1 MRDVLYALRTFRR
14 APLAAITIVAT
25 VGLGLG
31 VVAVVFTFYSGIF
44 LRVDAVSNP
53 DDLFAADRPVRATAG
68 AWIPF
73 TRPEYE
79 ALRRETDVFTDTA
92 AMLRGVSARVDGR
105 PVAGTLVT
113 GNFFQMLGARPALG
127 RTLMPDDDQPSA
139 ARPVIVLSHKG
150 WTRLLDR
157 DPAAVGRTLSI
168 NGRPYEIVGVMHEGF
183 RGLSVGAPDYW
194 APFGLAGDVRPLYA
208 DRVDDVPIDT
218 VVGRLKGGVPRA
230 SAEAALSVWASRQPK
245 AEGRAAVV
253 RLRPCNGTPIADAGE
268 VLLVFTPIFFAFGLV
283 LMIGC
288 ANVANL
294 LLARGVSR
302 QREIGVRLS
311 LGASRR
317 RVIRQLLTESLLL
330 SLASAACGFA
340 VSRLLLNGANYA
352 AIATMPPEIAE
363 RITLTVPQADWRMP
377 VFLLVG
383 AVVSTVLFAFVPAL
397 QATRVELVRAMRGE
411 VTRDARPGRAR
422 NILIGTQSGASALLL
437 ICAAVFLRSA
447 LASASADPGVRTG
460 DTVTIGIANEPL
472 RPAIVQQV
480 ATDPLVA
487 TVAAASPNALASLAP
502 AGEPSNGA
510 PVDYKFVSPEYFDVL
525 GIDVVRGRG
534 FTPAERS
541 AQTGVVIVSE
551 TVARRHWPNGDPV
564 GQIARIE
571 DRRTASSRPGEP
583 SRPSGTFTVVGVAR
597 DVGGS
602 LQMIEFFTYRGV
614 YLPAGADRAGTSL
627 IARVHGDPELA
638 RRALLDKLLKIDP
651 GMSEI
656 TTLRTLAGLQSYFLR
671 IAFSVTVVVGGLALV
686 LTLTGLFSVLSYLVE
701 QRAKEL
707 GVRMALGAT
716 ASDVAGLV
724 LLQTARPVALGLV
737 AGAGLAAA
745 LAVVLRATPL
755 SSATSGTVRVLD
767 PVAYGGSLL
776 VIVIACA
783 FAASMP
789 ALRAARIDPIAMLRQ
804 E

>member
-1 MRDVLYALRTFRR
+1 MRDILYAFRTFRR

-31 VVAVVFTFYSGIF
+31 VVAVVFTFYSVSF
-44 LRVDAVSNP
+44 LRVDAVPNP
-53 DDLFAADRPVRATAG
+53 GELFAADRPVRGGAS

-79 ALRRETDVFTDTA
+79 ALRRETEAFTDAA

-113 GNFFQMLGARPALG
+113 GNFFQMVGARPALG
-127 RTLMPDDDQPSA
+127 RILMPDDDQPSA
-139 ARPVIVLSHKG
+139 ARPIVVLSHKG

-168 NGRPYEIVGVMHEGF
+168 NGKPYEIVGVMQEEF
-183 RGLSVGAPDYW
+183 RGLSVGSPDYW
-194 APFGLAGDVRPLYA
+194 APFGRIGEFRLAYA
-208 DRVDDVPIDT
+208 GRVDEVPIDT
-218 VVGRLKGGVPRA
+218 LVGRLRPGVSKSA
-230 SAEAALSVWASRQPK
+230 AEAALGVWASRQPK
-245 AEGRAAVV
+245 AEARAAVV
-253 RLRPCNGTPIADAGE
+253 RLRPCNGTPMADAGE

-317 RVIRQLLTESLLL
+317 RIVRQLLTESLLL
-330 SLASAACGFA
+330 ALAAAACGFA
-340 VSRLLLNGANYA
+340 VSRLLLSGALNA
-352 AIATMPPEIAE
+352 ATATMPPEIAE
-363 RITLTVPQADWRMP
+363 RITLSVPSADWRLV
-377 VFLLVG
+377 VFLVFG
-383 AVVSTVLFAFVPAL
+383 AVASTVFFALMPAL

-411 VTRDARPGRAR
+411 VMRDARPGRAR
-422 NILIGTQSGASALLL
+422 NVLIAVQAGASSLLL

-447 LASASADPGVRTG
+447 LVSATADPGVRTA
-460 DTVTIGIANEPL
+460 DTVMIPIDSEPL
-472 RPAIVQQV
+472 RAAMVQRVTAHPSV
-480 ATDPLVA
+480 AV
-487 TVAAASPNALASLAP
+487 VAASSPQALGTLAASGGTSSDGL
-502 AGEPSNGA
+502 
-510 PVDYKFVSPEYFDVL
+510 PVEYKLVSPEYFDLL
-525 GIDVVRGRG
+525 GIAVVRGRG
-534 FTPAERS
+534 FTTAERS
-541 AQTGVVIVSE
+541 PEAGVVIVSE
-551 TVARRHWPNGDPV
+551 TVARRHWPNGDAV
-564 GQIARIE
+564 GQVVRI
-571 DRRTASSRPGEP
+571 DGGKPP
-583 SRPSGTFTVVGVAR
+583 RPSGAFTVIGVAR
-597 DVGGS
+597 DVAGQ
-602 LQMIEFFTYRGV
+602 LQMIEFFNYRGV
-614 YLPAGADRAGTSL
+614 YLPAGPDRAGTTL

-638 RRALLDKLLKIDP
+638 RRALLENLVSLDP
-651 GMSEI
+651 AFGDI
-656 TTLRTLAGLQSYFLR
+656 TMMRTLAGLTSYFLSV
-671 IAFSVTVVVGGLALV
+671 AFWVTVVVGGLALV

-716 ASDVAGLV
+716 ARDVAGLV
-724 LLQTARPVALGLV
+724 LLQTARPVTVGLV

-755 SSATSGTVRVLD
+755 SSATSGMVRVLD
-767 PVAYGGSLL
+767 PVAYGGSLV
-776 VIVIACA
+776 VIVSACA
-783 FAASMP
+783 LAASIP